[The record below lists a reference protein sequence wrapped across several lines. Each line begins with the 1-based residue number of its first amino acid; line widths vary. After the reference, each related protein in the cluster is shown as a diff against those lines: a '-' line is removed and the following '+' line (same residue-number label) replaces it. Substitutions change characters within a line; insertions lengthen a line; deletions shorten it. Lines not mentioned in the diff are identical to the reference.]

1 MMDAPPMTAIAW
13 YTKVATMRPQIV
25 ATVVAVLF
33 ISVLPVFNRYS
44 QEVCDQRYCRDVY
57 SFL

>member
-13 YTKVATMRPQIV
+13 YTKVAAMRPQIV

-44 QEVCDQRYCRDVY
+44 
-57 SFL
+57 